1 MATYYTRDRYKFR
14 TNIWQAPH
22 LPRILIEGD
31 SWADHPLVTN
41 LAWALHL
48 YLKNKA
54 HILNISHS
62 GDLITDMGSG
72 HELANLAN
80 IAGTKELGIDVL
92 LLSGGGNDI
101 LVHDKEEYKLS
112 NLLKKATSLVPTDYI
127 NWPMFN
133 KLLGEIRTAYEQIID
148 AVTKARS
155 NIQILTHNYDWVYPR
170 DNGADFIVRN
180 VSGPWIAP
188 VMRDLQIHDQQLQR
202 DIISLMLTEF
212 SGLLDQLQQQYLNF
226 HYVNTQGLLPQ
237 HQGPWG
243 KDVAYWDDEIHP
255 NSQGFHWLVDKAIGP
270 ALQKLLP

>member
-54 HILNISHS
+54 HILNISRS

-72 HELANLAN
+72 HELANLAD
-80 IAGTKELGIDVL
+80 IAGTKDLGIDVL
-92 LLSGGGNDI
+92 ILSGGGNDI
-101 LVHDKEEYKLS
+101 LVHDKPDYKLI
-112 NLLKKATSLVPTDYI
+112 NLLKSATSLVPADYI
-127 NWPMFN
+127 NWPVFN
-133 KLLGEIRTAYEQIID
+133 ALLEEIRTAYATIIE
-148 AVTKARS
+148 AVTAARS

-180 VSGPWIAP
+180 VSGPWIDP
-188 VMRDLQIHDQQLQR
+188 VMRDLNIHDQQLQR
-202 DIISLMLTEF
+202 DIISQMLRHF
-212 SGLLDQLQQQYLNF
+212 SELLDQLQQQYANF

-255 NSQGFHWLVDKAIGP
+255 NSQGFNWLVEKAIGP

>member
-62 GDLITDMGSG
+62 GDLITDMANP

-80 IAGTKELGIDVL
+80 IAGTKDLGIDVL

-101 LVHDKEEYKLS
+101 LVHDKDDYKLS
-112 NLLKKATSLVPTDYI
+112 NLLKTATSQVPEDYI
-127 NWPMFN
+127 NREVFN
-133 KLLGEIRTAYEQIID
+133 RLLQEIKTAYDTIIT
-148 AVTKARS
+148 AVTEARS
-155 NIQILTHNYDWVYPR
+155 NIQILTHNYDLVYPR

-180 VSGPWIAP
+180 ITGPWIAP

-202 DIISLMLTEF
+202 DIIHQMLTEF
-212 SGLLDQLQQQYLNF
+212 SGLLDQLQKQHLNF

-255 NSQGFHWLVDKAIGP
+255 NSQGFQWLVDKAIGP